1 MLLNRSHDLHEN
13 CKGKDDTKF
22 YLFFFQEMGLPV
34 RHLIC
39 ASNTNHVLTDFIKN
53 GAYVLTGRSLYR
65 TASPSIDILQSSNLE
80 RLIFHLS
87 GENPKTVRH
96 FYSTLQKEGVAP
108 APKEVSKL
116 FLNWTHWFQ
125 LWPIVMQLL
134 SYVDVSVA
142 IIV

>member
-1 MLLNRSHDLHEN
+1 MLLNRSHDFHEN
-13 CKGKDDTKF
+13 CEGKDDTKF

-108 APKEVSKL
+108 APKEVSKP
-116 FLNWTHWFQ
+116 FLKLNTLVPAMAYCHATFV
-125 LWPIVMQLL
+125 LC
-134 SYVDVSVA
+134 
-142 IIV
+142 

>member
-1 MLLNRSHDLHEN
+1 
-13 CKGKDDTKF
+13 
-22 YLFFFQEMGLPV
+22 MGLPV

-134 SYVDVSVA
+134 SYVDVAVA
-142 IIV
+142 IIVQEIQVC